1 MLQDKI
7 KTLSEILEI
16 RRDLRNQ
23 SKTVVFTN
31 GVFDLLHRG
40 HVEYLLYARELGD
53 ALILGLN
60 SDKSVQKVKGP
71 GKPFVKEEDRAIVL
85 AGLSSVDYICLF
97 DEDTP
102 QEMIQELIPDI
113 LVKGGDYDF
122 DEIVGREVVEKHG
135 GKVVTIPLVHGFS
148 TTELTSRIANM
159 AIEKETEK

>member
-1 MLQDKI
+1 MLQDKL
-7 KTLSEILEI
+7 KMLPELLKI
-16 RRDLRNQ
+16 RQDLRHQ
-23 SKTVVFTN
+23 SKIVVFTN

-40 HVEYLLYARELGD
+40 HVEYLSHARELGD
-53 ALILGLN
+53 VLILGLN
-60 SDKSVQKVKGP
+60 SDISVKKVKGL
-71 GKPFVKEEDRAIVL
+71 GKPFVKETDRAIVL

-113 LVKGGDYDF
+113 LVKGGDYAI

-148 TTELTSRIANM
+148 TSELTNRIAKM
-159 AIEKETEK
+159 ATEKETEK